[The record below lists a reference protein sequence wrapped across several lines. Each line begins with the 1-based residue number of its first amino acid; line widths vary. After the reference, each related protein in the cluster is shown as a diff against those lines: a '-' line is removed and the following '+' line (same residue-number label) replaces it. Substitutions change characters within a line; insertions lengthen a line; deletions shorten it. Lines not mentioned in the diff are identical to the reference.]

1 MGTSARAGKRNNRRR
16 GLDPA
21 IAAILPTQGEWS
33 EADYFWLANRSN
45 RLIEYSD
52 GWIEVLPTPTDQ
64 HQTILLYL
72 YELLL
77 GLVRP
82 LGGKVLV
89 APLRLRVKPRKF
101 REPDLLFL
109 RRADDPRRSNAYWE
123 GADLVL
129 EVVSPDDPAR
139 DLKKKRRE
147 YAETGIPEYWIVNAQ
162 TECITVLRLEMST
175 YIEHGVFGRGAR
187 ATSALF
193 EGWEIDVA
201 AVFDAE

>member
-1 MGTSARAGKRNNRRR
+1 M
-16 GLDPA
+16 
-21 IAAILPTQGEWS
+21 
-33 EADYFWLANRSN
+33 
-45 RLIEYSD
+45 
-52 GWIEVLPTPTDQ
+52 PTDQ

-72 YELLL
+72 YELFS

-101 REPDLLFL
+101 REPDLLLL

-139 DLKKKRRE
+139 DLEKKRRE
-147 YAETGIPEYWIVNAQ
+147 YAETGIPEYWIVDPQ
-162 TECITVLRLEMST
+162 TESVTVLRLEMST
-175 YIEHGVFGRGAR
+175 YIEHGVFGRDAR